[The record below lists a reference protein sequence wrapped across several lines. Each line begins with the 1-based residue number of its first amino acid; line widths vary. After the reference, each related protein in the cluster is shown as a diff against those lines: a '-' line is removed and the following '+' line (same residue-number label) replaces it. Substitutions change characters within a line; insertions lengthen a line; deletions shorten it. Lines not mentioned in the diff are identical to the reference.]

1 MKFYNSVLHFDFMAK
16 GVVVHSLLF
25 SSIICAFG
33 QAPHKP
39 VSATG
44 QPTVAVHTTFAE
56 AIKKSVAY
64 LQTDCTK
71 ADGTTTSYEATGF
84 FVVKPDER
92 LGKNTAFVYLVT
104 NRHAAQ
110 PGIED
115 DAPCHVSNY
124 WIRLNIRAATPT
136 ELPRA
141 MSLRLGPDVPWI
153 FPDDPSVDLAIVPL
167 TPDQSKVDYEP
178 IPSTMLATDDVIKAN
193 MISEGDSV
201 IFTGLFVQ
209 MPGLLRLEPIVR
221 EGTIAMIPSEPIMTT
236 LKKPGNLYLAD
247 VHVFGGNSGSPMF
260 VNLNGV
266 RNGSIG
272 FGAGYRLLG
281 VVSGYEFEDTDFNLQ
296 AATTYAGKLGAN
308 SGVTSVVP
316 ADELDKLI
324 NCAKLSA
331 MRDAEVAKAIGK

>member
-1 MKFYNSVLHFDFMAK
+1 MRFCSSLLHFGFKARD
-16 GVVVHSLLF
+16 VVAYSLLLG
-25 SSIICAFG
+25 STISAFG
-33 QAPHKP
+33 QTPPKP

-44 QPTVAVHTTFAE
+44 QSAVAVHTTFAE

-84 FVVKPDER
+84 FVAKPDER
-92 LGKNTAFVYLVT
+92 LGKDSEFVYLVT

-115 DAPCHVSNY
+115 GTPCHVSNY
-124 WIRLNIRAATPT
+124 WIRLNIRAVAPT

-141 MSLRLGPDVPWI
+141 MSFPLGPDVPWI
-153 FPDDPSVDLAIVPL
+153 YPDDPAVDLAIVPL
-167 TPDQSKVDYEP
+167 APSQPKVDYEP
-178 IPSTMLATDDVIKAN
+178 IPSTMFATDDVVKVN
-193 MISEGDSV
+193 MISEGDPV

-260 VNLNGV
+260 VNLSGV
-266 RNGSIG
+266 RNGQLI

-324 NCAKLSA
+324 NCPKLQA
-331 MRDAEVAKAIGK
+331 MRDAEVAKVIGK